1 MEVREDLAE
10 PKEEDKEDP
19 EVAPYEDPRVFF
31 LKVLL
36 KNLPSTNQKSEKCEE
51 MFSLLTTL
59 IKMTSELFT
68 VKDPYFV
75 STEGEEIDAGDIF
88 C

>member
-1 MEVREDLAE
+1 MEVKEDISE
-10 PKEEDKEDP
+10 SKEEEKEDP
-19 EVAPYEDPRVFF
+19 DVAPYEDPRVYF

-36 KNLPSTNQKSEKCEE
+36 KNLPSTNQKSDKCEE

-59 IKMTSELFT
+59 IKMTSDLFV
-68 VKDPYFV
+68 VKDPYFIC
-75 STEGEEIDAGDIF
+75 TEGEEIDASDIF